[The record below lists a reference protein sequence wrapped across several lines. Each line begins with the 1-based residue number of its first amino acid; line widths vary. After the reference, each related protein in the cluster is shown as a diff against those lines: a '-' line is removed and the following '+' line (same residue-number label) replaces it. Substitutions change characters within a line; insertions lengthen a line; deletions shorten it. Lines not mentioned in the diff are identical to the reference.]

1 MNTICQIATP
11 LGVGGISI
19 IKVSGDDAILI
30 VSKVFQGKNLNEAP
44 SHSIN
49 YGYIVEDDLKI
60 DEVLVSIM
68 RAPNS
73 STGEDIVEINC
84 HGGILMTEKILK
96 LLVKKG
102 ASLAE
107 PGDFTKRAY
116 LNGKK
121 TIEEVENIADILYA
135 KNEGALEVAISTL
148 NHSSKIL
155 IEDLRQNL
163 LEIVANIEVNIDYP
177 EYEDLNVVTNSQIAH
192 QIEDFI
198 SLTKE
203 IIHDS
208 KAGEIIKSGLKTAI
222 VGKPNVGKSSI
233 LNYLSRNEKA
243 IVTNVAGTTRD
254 IIESDIILGK
264 LSLNLIDT
272 AGIRQTDDEVE
283 KIGVQ
288 KSFEAL
294 TTCDLIL
301 VVLDKSQEVLQEE
314 LDLIREVQETKTKYL
329 IIINKDELDWK
340 INLDDLNIHQNKIV
354 FMSALNK
361 YGEKELTNKIEK
373 TFDVNDIKTSDL
385 KYVSNL
391 SDVTQLERV
400 LENMYTVLDNINNQ
414 MFIDVLSIDLKESLF
429 ILSEILG
436 LNPKE
441 DYLNEIFSRFCL
453 GK

>member
-30 VSKVFQGKNLNEAP
+30 VSKVFQGKNLNEVP

-60 DEVLVSIM
+60 DEVLVSVM
-68 RAPNS
+68 KAPNS
-73 STGEDIVEINC
+73 STGEDVVEINC

-148 NHSSKIL
+148 NQSSKIL
-155 IEDLRQNL
+155 IEDLRQKL

-177 EYEDLNVVTNSQIAH
+177 EYEDLNVVTNSQVANK
-192 QIEDFI
+192 IEDFI

-203 IIHDS
+203 IIKDS
-208 KAGEIIKSGLKTAI
+208 KAGEVIKGGLKTAI

-233 LNYLSRNEKA
+233 LNYLSKNEKA

-254 IIESDIILGK
+254 IVESDIILGK

-288 KSFEAL
+288 KSLKAL

-301 VVLDKSQEVLQEE
+301 VVLDKSQEISQEE
-314 LDLIREVQETKTKYL
+314 LDLISMVQETNAKYL

-340 INLDDLNIHQNKIV
+340 INLDDLNTHQNKIV

-373 TFDVNDIKTSDL
+373 SFGVNDIKTSDL

-391 SDVTQLERV
+391 SDIIQLERV
-400 LENMYTVLDNINNQ
+400 LENMYIVLDNINNQ
-414 MFIDVLSIDLKESLF
+414 MFIDVLSIDLKENLF